1 MNKNKIEYF
10 KKKLLEGKEN
20 AMNTLKMME
29 EHHPTD
35 ASIKEYTEELS
46 SYDNHP
52 ADQGTEL
59 FMMSMQANLENHER
73 YRITEIDRALEN
85 IENGTY
91 GSCQLCGANIPE
103 KRLDVMP
110 EANICMECAESKL
123 EAHKLSTDRPVEE
136 EVLSPSYRTSY
147 KDYEDYTG
155 FDGEDAYQAVAKFN
169 DIKNDPSF
177 ATGDHLGIFD
187 DYNIGTVEGV
197 ENISE
202 AYYKSQLPY
211 TGDGIMDAEE
221 QMDKEED

>member
-1 MNKNKIEYF
+1 MQYF
-10 KKKLLEGKEN
+10 KNRLLQEKAN
-20 AMNTLKMME
+20 TMNTLKMMA
-29 EHHPTD
+29 EHHPKD
-35 ASIKEYTEELS
+35 ASMREYTEELS

-52 ADQGTEL
+52 ADLGTEM
-59 FMMSMQANLENHER
+59 FMMAMQSNLENHER
-73 YRITEIDRALEN
+73 YRMTEIDRALEK

-91 GSCQLCGANIPE
+91 GDCQLCGAHVSE
-103 KRLDVMP
+103 ERLDIMP
-110 EANICMECAESKL
+110 EANICMKCAENKL

-136 EVLSPSYRTSY
+136 EVLSPSFRTNHKY
-147 KDYEDYTG
+147 YQDYTG

-169 DIKNDPSF
+169 EMKNDPSF

-187 DYNIGTVEGV
+187 DYNIGTVEEV

-221 QMDKEED
+221 QMDTRDQQ